1 MRFRE
6 SLAAKISSIIVSYV
20 MVLVLAISVAGTVVM
35 GVYKFYF
42 SEVGA
47 LKEEILSDMA
57 KNEAYHIH
65 NLLEWGDNLDDYYR
79 NKNVYYRVTYT
90 NSDKILTNYDDE
102 PYIASATTGYYDYEY
117 ERNLVKDDYGHE
129 YWQTKEVKEIKL
141 ADIEVFIA
149 KDLHKNDIFAA
160 VAKIIEIGY
169 DLRYAVVFIALGSL
183 AVFVYLLCFLYCA
196 AGHKQGGEIK
206 CNYLD
211 KVPFDLLSAMVA
223 VLAFLSISIAYEIP
237 GDFFTDILI
246 LLPVLTVDYFV
257 ALGYTMS
264 FATRIKTRTLI
275 KNNVLYFVI
284 SFINKRLKKFFDWIK
299 FVYSNSSLLKKCW
312 IIILAIVVS
321 SLIFTVAVVNN
332 LYDAHEFFVLVMF
345 VTVTAVILAILYL
358 AIIMQKIK
366 SGGERI
372 AKGDLQYKIDTKYMF
387 GDFKAFAESL
397 NNINEGLQT
406 AVNEKMRSERFKTE
420 LITNVSHD
428 IKTPLTSIINY
439 VDLIKKEEI
448 GNETAR
454 QYIEVLDRQSG
465 RLKKLV
471 EDLVEASKASSGS
484 LSVELVPCDVTV
496 LLTQTLGEFEDKLNK
511 RGLTPVVNT
520 PEQPLRIL
528 ADGRHLWRI
537 FDNLMGNIC
546 KYALYGTRVYIDVK
560 NEQGRAVITFRNIS
574 ENQLNVSA
582 DELMERFVRGDKSR
596 NTEGSGLGL
605 SIAKSLAELQG
616 GVMELNVDGDLFK
629 ASVIFDI
636 IN

>member
-57 KNEAYHIH
+57 QNEAYHIH
-65 NLLEWGDNLDDYYR
+65 NLLEWGDDLDDYYR

-90 NSDKILTNYDDE
+90 DSEKILTNYDDE
-102 PYIASATTGYYDYEY
+102 PYIASATSGHYDYEY
-117 ERNLVKDDYGHE
+117 ESQLVVDKYGNE
-129 YWQTKEVKEIKL
+129 YYKNKEKKL

-183 AVFVYLLCFLYCA
+183 AVFIYLLCFLYCA

-223 VLAFLSISIAYEIP
+223 VLAFLSISIAYEMP

-275 KNNVLYFVI
+275 KNNILYFVL
-284 SFINKRLKKFFDWIK
+284 SFINKRLKKFFGWIK

-312 IIILAIVVS
+312 IIILAIVVF

-332 LYDAHEFFVLVMF
+332 LYDAHEFFVLAMF

-484 LSVELVPCDVTV
+484 LGVELVPCDVTV

-511 RGLTPVVNT
+511 RGLTPVVST

>member
-1 MRFRE
+1 MRFKE
-6 SLAAKISSIIVSYV
+6 SLAAKITSIIFSYV
-20 MVLVLAISVAGTVVM
+20 MVIVLAVSVAGTVVM

-57 KNEAYHIH
+57 QNEAYHIH
-65 NLLEWGDNLDDYYR
+65 NLLELGDNLDDYYR

-90 NSDKILTNYDDE
+90 DSEKIITNYDNE
-102 PYIASATTGYYDYEY
+102 PYIAFATSGHYDYEY
-117 ERNLVKDDYGHE
+117 ESNLVVDKYGNE
-129 YWQTKEVKEIKL
+129 YYENKEKKL

-169 DLRYAVVFIALGSL
+169 DLRYAVVFIAIGSL
-183 AVFVYLLCFLYCA
+183 AVFIYLLCFLYCA

-211 KVPFDLLSAMVA
+211 KLPFDLLTAMV
-223 VLAFLSISIAYEIP
+223 VVIAFFSIQTAYEIP

-246 LLPVLTVDYFV
+246 LLPILTVDYFV

-275 KNNVLYFVI
+275 KNNVLYYI
-284 SFINKRLKKFFDWIK
+284 LSFIIKKIKKLFCWIK
-299 FVYSNSSLLKKCW
+299 FVYSNSSLLKKSW
-312 IIILAIVVS
+312 IIILAIVVA

-332 LYDAHEFFVLVMF
+332 LYDAHEFFVFVMF
-345 VTVTAVILAILYL
+345 VAVTAVILVILYF

-372 AKGDLQYKIDTKYMF
+372 AKGDLQYKIDTKFMF

-439 VDLIKKEEI
+439 VDLIKKEKIE
-448 GNETAR
+448 NETAS

-484 LSVELVPCDVTV
+484 LSVELMPCDVTV

-520 PEQPLRIL
+520 PEQPLRIM

-560 NEQGRAVITFRNIS
+560 NEQGRAVISFRNIS

-629 ASVIFDI
+629 ASVMFDI

>member
-57 KNEAYHIH
+57 QNEAYHIH
-65 NLLEWGDNLDDYYR
+65 NLLEWGDDLDDYYR

-90 NSDKILTNYDDE
+90 DSEKIITNYDDE
-102 PYIASATTGYYDYEY
+102 PYIASATSGHYDYEY
-117 ERNLVKDDYGHE
+117 ESQLVVDKYGNE
-129 YWQTKEVKEIKL
+129 YYKNKEKKL

-183 AVFVYLLCFLYCA
+183 AVFIYLLCFLYCA

-211 KVPFDLLSAMVA
+211 KVPFDSLSAMVA
-223 VLAFLSISIAYEIP
+223 VLAFLSISIAYEMP

-275 KNNVLYFVI
+275 KNNILYFVL
-284 SFINKRLKKFFDWIK
+284 SFINKRLKKFFGWIK

-312 IIILAIVVS
+312 IIILAIVVF

-397 NNINEGLQT
+397 NNINDGLQT

-439 VDLIKKEEI
+439 VDLIKKEDIE
-448 GNETAR
+448 NETAR
-454 QYIEVLDRQSG
+454 QYIAVLDRQSG

-511 RGLTPVVNT
+511 RGLTPVVST

-616 GVMELNVDGDLFK
+616 GVMKLNVDGDLFK

>member
-57 KNEAYHIH
+57 QNEAYHIH
-65 NLLEWGDNLDDYYR
+65 NLLEWGDDLDDYYR

-90 NSDKILTNYDDE
+90 DSEKILTNYDDE
-102 PYIASATTGYYDYEY
+102 PYIASATSGHYDYEY
-117 ERNLVKDDYGHE
+117 ESQLVVDKYGNE
-129 YWQTKEVKEIKL
+129 YYENKEKKL

-160 VAKIIEIGY
+160 VAKIIDIGY
-169 DLRYAVVFIALGSL
+169 DLRYAVVFIAIGSL
-183 AVFVYLLCFLYCA
+183 AVFVYLICFLYCA
-196 AGHKQGGEIK
+196 AGHRQGGEIK

-211 KVPFDLLSAMVA
+211 KIPFDLLSAMVA
-223 VLAFLSISIAYEIP
+223 VLAFLSISIAYEMP

-275 KNNVLYFVI
+275 KNNILYFVL
-284 SFINKRLKKFFDWIK
+284 SFINKRLKKFFGWIK

-332 LYDAHEFFVLVMF
+332 LYDAHEFFVLAMF

-397 NNINEGLQT
+397 NNINDGLQT

-511 RGLTPVVNT
+511 RGLTPVVST

-636 IN
+636 ID

>member
-6 SLAAKISSIIVSYV
+6 SLAAKITSIIFSYV
-20 MVLVLAISVAGTVVM
+20 MVIVLAVSVAGTVVM

-57 KNEAYHIH
+57 QNEAYHIH

-90 NSDKILTNYDDE
+90 DSEKIITNYDNE
-102 PYIASATTGYYDYEY
+102 PYIAFATSGHYDYEY
-117 ERNLVKDDYGHE
+117 ESNLVVDKYGNE
-129 YWQTKEVKEIKL
+129 YYENKEKKL

-169 DLRYAVVFIALGSL
+169 DLRYAVVFIAIGSL
-183 AVFVYLLCFLYCA
+183 AVFIYLLCFLYCA

-206 CNYLD
+206 CNHLD
-211 KVPFDLLSAMVA
+211 KLPFDLLTAMV
-223 VLAFLSISIAYEIP
+223 VVIAFFSIQIAYEIP

-246 LLPVLTVDYFV
+246 LLPILTVDYFV

-275 KNNVLYFVI
+275 KNNVLYYI
-284 SFINKRLKKFFDWIK
+284 LSFIIKKIKKLFCWIK
-299 FVYSNSSLLKKCW
+299 FVYSNSSLLKKSW
-312 IIILAIVVS
+312 IIILAIVVA

-332 LYDAHEFFVLVMF
+332 LYDAHEFFVFVMF
-345 VTVTAVILAILYL
+345 VAVTAVILVILYF

-372 AKGDLQYKIDTKYMF
+372 AKGDLQYKIDTKFMF

-439 VDLIKKEEI
+439 VDLIKKEKIE
-448 GNETAR
+448 NETAS

-484 LSVELVPCDVTV
+484 LSVELMPCDVTV

-520 PEQPLRIL
+520 PEQPLRIM

-560 NEQGRAVITFRNIS
+560 NEQGRAVISFRNIS

-629 ASVIFDI
+629 ASVMFDI

>member
-1 MRFRE
+1 MRFKE

-65 NLLEWGDNLDDYYR
+65 NLLDWRDDLDDYYR

-275 KNNVLYFVI
+275 KNNVLYFVL
-284 SFINKRLKKFFDWIK
+284 SFINKRLKKFFGWIK

-560 NEQGRAVITFRNIS
+560 NELGRAVITFRNIS

>member
-1 MRFRE
+1 M
-6 SLAAKISSIIVSYV
+6 
-20 MVLVLAISVAGTVVM
+20 
-35 GVYKFYF
+35 
-42 SEVGA
+42 
-47 LKEEILSDMA
+47 
-57 KNEAYHIH
+57 
-65 NLLEWGDNLDDYYR
+65 
-79 NKNVYYRVTYT
+79 
-90 NSDKILTNYDDE
+90 
-102 PYIASATTGYYDYEY
+102 
-117 ERNLVKDDYGHE
+117 
-129 YWQTKEVKEIKL
+129 
-141 ADIEVFIA
+141 
-149 KDLHKNDIFAA
+149 
-160 VAKIIEIGY
+160 AKIIEIGY

-211 KVPFDLLSAMVA
+211 KVPFDLLSAMVV

-275 KNNVLYFVI
+275 KNNILYFVL
-284 SFINKRLKKFFDWIK
+284 SFINKRLKKFFGWIK

-372 AKGDLQYKIDTKYMF
+372 AKGDLQYKIDTKYML

-511 RGLTPVVNT
+511 RGLTPVVST

-560 NEQGRAVITFRNIS
+560 NELGRAVITFRNIS

>member
-57 KNEAYHIH
+57 QNEAYHIH
-65 NLLEWGDNLDDYYR
+65 NLLEWGDDLDDYYR

-90 NSDKILTNYDDE
+90 DSEKILTNYDDE
-102 PYIASATTGYYDYEY
+102 PYIASATSGHYDYEY
-117 ERNLVKDDYGHE
+117 ESQLVVDKYGNE
-129 YWQTKEVKEIKL
+129 YYENKEKKL

-160 VAKIIEIGY
+160 VAKIIDIGY
-169 DLRYAVVFIALGSL
+169 DLRYAVVFIAIGSL
-183 AVFVYLLCFLYCA
+183 AVFVYLICFLYCA
-196 AGHKQGGEIK
+196 AGHRQGGEIK

-223 VLAFLSISIAYEIP
+223 VLAFLSISIAYEMP

-275 KNNVLYFVI
+275 KNNILYFVL
-284 SFINKRLKKFFDWIK
+284 SFINKRLKKFFGWIK

-312 IIILAIVVS
+312 IIILAIVVF
-321 SLIFTVAVVNN
+321 SLIFIVAVVNN
-332 LYDAHEFFVLVMF
+332 LYDAHEFFVLAMF

-397 NNINEGLQT
+397 NNINDGLQT

-511 RGLTPVVNT
+511 RGLTPVVST

>member
-1 MRFRE
+1 MRFKE
-6 SLAAKISSIIVSYV
+6 SLAAKITSIIFSYV
-20 MVLVLAISVAGTVVM
+20 MVIVLAVSVAGTVVM

-57 KNEAYHIH
+57 QNEAYHIH

-90 NSDKILTNYDDE
+90 DSEKIITNYDNE
-102 PYIASATTGYYDYEY
+102 PYIAFATSGHYDYEY
-117 ERNLVKDDYGHE
+117 ESNLVVDKYGNE
-129 YWQTKEVKEIKL
+129 YYENKEKKL

-169 DLRYAVVFIALGSL
+169 DLRYAVVFIAIGSL
-183 AVFVYLLCFLYCA
+183 AVFIYLLCFLYCA

-211 KVPFDLLSAMVA
+211 KLPFDLLTAMV
-223 VLAFLSISIAYEIP
+223 VVIAFFSIQIAYEIP

-246 LLPVLTVDYFV
+246 LLPILTVDYFV

-275 KNNVLYFVI
+275 KNNVLYYI
-284 SFINKRLKKFFDWIK
+284 LSFIINKLKKLFRWIK
-299 FVYSNSSLLKKCW
+299 FVYSNLSLLKKSW
-312 IIILAIVVS
+312 IIILAIVVA

-332 LYDAHEFFVLVMF
+332 LYDAHEFFVFVMF
-345 VTVTAVILAILYL
+345 VAVTAVILAILYL

-372 AKGDLQYKIDTKYMF
+372 AKGDLQYKIDTKFMF

-439 VDLIKKEEI
+439 VDLIKKEKIE
-448 GNETAR
+448 NETAS

-484 LSVELVPCDVTV
+484 LSVELMPCDVTV

-511 RGLTPVVNT
+511 RGLTPVINT
-520 PEQPLRIL
+520 PEQPLRIM

-560 NEQGRAVITFRNIS
+560 NEQGRAVISFRNIS

-629 ASVIFDI
+629 ASVMFDI

>member
-1 MRFRE
+1 MKFKE
-6 SLAAKISSIIVSYV
+6 SVAAKITSIIVSYV

-57 KNEAYHIH
+57 QNEAYHIH
-65 NLLEWGDNLDDYYR
+65 NLLEWGDDLDNYYR

-90 NSDKILTNYDDE
+90 DLDKIITNYDDE
-102 PYIASATTGYYDYEY
+102 PYIASATTGHYDYEY
-117 ERNLVKDDYGHE
+117 ESNLVVDKYGNE
-129 YWQTKEVKEIKL
+129 YYENKEKKL

-160 VAKIIEIGY
+160 VAKIIDIGY
-169 DLRYAVVFIALGSL
+169 DLRYAVVFIAIGSL
-183 AVFVYLLCFLYCA
+183 AVFVYLICFLYCA
-196 AGHKQGGEIK
+196 AGHRQGGEIK

-211 KVPFDLLSAMVA
+211 KIPFDLLSAMVA
-223 VLAFLSISIAYEIP
+223 AIAFLSISIAYEIP
-237 GDFFTDILI
+237 GNFFTDILI
-246 LLPVLTVDYFV
+246 LFLVLTVDYFV

-275 KNNVLYFVI
+275 KNNILYFVL
-284 SFINKRLKKFFDWIK
+284 SFINKRLKKFFGRIK
-299 FVYSNSSLLKKCW
+299 FVYSNSSLLRKCW
-312 IIILAIVVS
+312 IIILAIVLS
-321 SLIFTVAVVNN
+321 SLIFTVAVFNN
-332 LYDAHEFFVLVMF
+332 LYDAHEFFLLVMF
-345 VTVTAVILAILYL
+345 VTVTVVIFAILYL

-397 NNINEGLQT
+397 NNINDGLQT
-406 AVNEKMRSERFKTE
+406 AVNEKMKSERFKTE

-439 VDLIKKEEI
+439 VDLIKKEEPE
-448 GNETAR
+448 NENMK
-454 QYIEVLDRQSG
+454 QYIGVLDRQSS

-484 LSVELVPCDVTV
+484 LSVTLMPCDVVV
-496 LLTQTLGEFEDKLNK
+496 LLYQTLGEFEEKLNK
-511 RGLTPVVNT
+511 KSLVTVVNI
-520 PEQPLRIL
+520 PEESIRIM

-537 FDNLMGNIC
+537 FDNLMNNVC
-546 KYALYGTRVYIDVK
+546 KYALEGTRVYIDVK
-560 NEQGRAVITFRNIS
+560 RINDSVSITFRNIS
-574 ENQLNVSA
+574 KYELNVSA
-582 DELMERFVRGDKSR
+582 EELMERFVRGDKSR

-605 SIAKSLAELQG
+605 SIAKSLAELQNG
-616 GVMELNVDGDLFK
+616 KLELLVDGDLFK
-629 ASVIFDI
+629 VEVSFKEIKE
-636 IN
+636 

>member
-1 MRFRE
+1 MRFKE
-6 SLAAKISSIIVSYV
+6 SLAAKITSIIFSYV
-20 MVLVLAISVAGTVVM
+20 MVIVLAVSVAGTVVM

-57 KNEAYHIH
+57 QNEAYHIH

-90 NSDKILTNYDDE
+90 DSEKIITNYDNE
-102 PYIASATTGYYDYEY
+102 PYIAFATSGHYDYEY
-117 ERNLVKDDYGHE
+117 ESNLVVDKYGNE
-129 YWQTKEVKEIKL
+129 YYENKEKKL

-169 DLRYAVVFIALGSL
+169 DLRYAVVFIAIGSL
-183 AVFVYLLCFLYCA
+183 AVFIYLLCFLYCA

-211 KVPFDLLSAMVA
+211 KLPFDLLTAMV
-223 VLAFLSISIAYEIP
+223 VVIAFFSIQIAYEIP

-246 LLPVLTVDYFV
+246 LLPILTVDYFV

-275 KNNVLYFVI
+275 KNNVLYYI
-284 SFINKRLKKFFDWIK
+284 LSFIINKLKKLFRWIK
-299 FVYSNSSLLKKCW
+299 FVYSNLSLLKKSW
-312 IIILAIVVS
+312 IIILAIVVA

-332 LYDAHEFFVLVMF
+332 LYDAHEFFVFVMF
-345 VTVTAVILAILYL
+345 VAVTAVILAILYL

-372 AKGDLQYKIDTKYMF
+372 AKGDLQYKIDTKFMF

-439 VDLIKKEEI
+439 VDLIKKEKIE
-448 GNETAR
+448 NETAS

-484 LSVELVPCDVTV
+484 LSVELMPCDVTV

-511 RGLTPVVNT
+511 RGLTPVINT
-520 PEQPLRIL
+520 PEQPLRIM

-560 NEQGRAVITFRNIS
+560 NEQGRAVISFRNIS

>member
-57 KNEAYHIH
+57 QNEAYHIH

-90 NSDKILTNYDDE
+90 DSEKIITNYDGE
-102 PYIASATTGYYDYEY
+102 PYIASATSGHYDYEY
-117 ERNLVKDDYGHE
+117 ESHLVVDKYGNE
-129 YWQTKEVKEIKL
+129 YYENKEKKL

-211 KVPFDLLSAMVA
+211 KVPFDLLSAMVV

-275 KNNVLYFVI
+275 KNNILYFVL
-284 SFINKRLKKFFDWIK
+284 SFINKRLKKFFGWIK

-484 LSVELVPCDVTV
+484 LGVELVPCDVTV

-560 NEQGRAVITFRNIS
+560 NELGRAVITFRNIS